1 MQFYWWKEIY
11 LKSQNRPKELPM
23 VKLTD
28 TLTEEKVEFKPLE
41 EKTVRIYVCGPTVYD
56 HAHIGHARSAVVF
69 DVIRRWLEHRGY
81 KVIFVRNYTDIDD
94 KIIKRAK
101 EEGIDWR
108 EVAQKYIA
116 SYEEDMEAL
125 NVKEPT
131 YKPKVT
137 EHIREIIEMIDGLIE
152 KGYAYQA
159 GGDVYFSVEKFPE
172 YGKLSKRKIEEL
184 IAGARIE
191 PGEKKKNPLDFAL
204 WKESKEGE
212 PGWKSPWGYG
222 RPGWHIECSAMSMK
236 YLGETMDIHGGG
248 LDLIFPHHENEIAQS
263 ESYTGKTFARY
274 WVHNGFVMVNKEKMS
289 KSLGNFWTVKE
300 ILERFSP
307 DVLRLFLLLTHY
319 RSPIDFSI
327 ERLEEAKRSLER
339 LTNFL
344 RLGEAIKGVE
354 VVEGEGKPLNVASFK
369 REFEEAMDDDFNT
382 ARALATLFEVVKE
395 GNLLKDKALKEMR
408 ITKEEKASL
417 LDAVEL
423 VEWGLK
429 SLGFKLEEEKKEEGL
444 EEELI
449 NLLIE
454 VRGELRKKREFALA
468 DLIRDRL
475 KELGIALEDLP
486 TGTVYKR
493 I

>member
-1 MQFYWWKEIY
+1 MI
-11 LKSQNRPKELPM
+11 
-23 VKLTD
+23 KLTD
-28 TLTEEKVEFKPLE
+28 TLTEEKVEFRPLE
-41 EKTVRIYVCGPTVYD
+41 ERTVKMYVCGPTVYD
-56 HAHIGHARSAVVF
+56 HAHVGHARSAVVF
-69 DVIRRWLEHRGY
+69 DAIRRWFEHRGY
-81 KVIFVRNYTDIDD
+81 RVIFVRNYTDIDD
-94 KIIKRAK
+94 KIIKRAR
-101 EEGIDWR
+101 EERLSWR
-108 EVAQKYIA
+108 EVAEKYIA

-131 YKPKVT
+131 FKPRVS
-137 EHIREIIEMIDGLIE
+137 EHIREIVEMIDGLIE

-172 YGKLSKRKIEEL
+172 YGKLSKRKVEEL
-184 IAGARIE
+184 LAGARIE
-191 PGEKKKNPLDFAL
+191 PGERKRNPLDFAL

-274 WVHNGFVMVNKEKMS
+274 WVHNGFVMVNREKMS
-289 KSLGNFWTVKE
+289 KSLGNFFTVKE

-307 DVLRLFLLLTHY
+307 DTLRLFLLSTHY
-319 RSPIDFSI
+319 RSPIDFSV
-327 ERLEEAKRSLER
+327 ERLEEAKRGLER

-344 RLGEAIKGVE
+344 RVKEAVEGVE
-354 VVEGEGKPLNVASFK
+354 TIEGEGSPLPVARFK
-369 REFEEAMDDDFNT
+369 EAFERAMDDDFNT
-382 ARALATLFEVVKE
+382 ARALGVLFELVKE
-395 GNLLKDKALKEMR
+395 GNLLKDRALKETR

-423 VEWGLK
+423 LEWALK
-429 SLGFKLEEEKKEEGL
+429 TLGFRLEEEKREEGI

-449 NLLIE
+449 KLLIE

-468 DLIRDRL
+468 DRIRDRL